1 MPLTDARIRQAKPR
15 ERAWKLNDAH
25 GLYLVIQPGG
35 SQLWRFKFR
44 IDGREQKLSFGPYP
58 LVSLK
63 EARALR
69 DEARLE
75 LYRGG
80 NPAQRRRAARAAARL
95 RASHRFEDVAQEY
108 IDKCMAEGQAPATIA
123 KARWFLDLLRPAL
136 GKRPIAEIEPY
147 DVLQVLKKLERAGTL
162 ETARRVRSFASRV
175 FRFGVATLR
184 AKTDPAVLL
193 RGAITAPVIR
203 HYAAILEPEALG
215 SLLRAIEDYQGCL
228 GTRYALRIAP
238 HVFVRP
244 GELRYALWPEFNL
257 DEAVWR
263 IPAGRMKMR
272 RPHAVP
278 LSRQVVAMLQELGAR
293 TGRQGYM
300 FPSLGSDRRPISEN
314 TLNGALRRMG
324 YSRDEMTAHGLRSTA
339 STLLNESGLW
349 SGDAIERALA
359 HRDTDITRGTYHRGE
374 HWAERVA
381 MAQWWSDYLDDLRAG
396 KASNPWLCGKRNAHW
411 PDVDDLSAAGTPS

>member
-1 MPLTDARIRQAKPR
+1 MPLTDAMIRQAKPR
-15 ERAWKLNDAH
+15 EREWKLNDAH
-25 GLYLVIQPGG
+25 GLYLAIRPNG
-35 SQLWRFKFR
+35 SRLWRLKFR
-44 IDGREQKLSFGPYP
+44 VDGREQKLSFGPYP
-58 LVSLK
+58 LISLQ

-80 NPAQRRRAARAAARL
+80 NPARRRREARIAARL
-95 RASHRFEDVAQEY
+95 RASDRFEDVAQEY
-108 IDKCMAEGQAPATIA
+108 IDKCMAEGQAPATTA

-136 GKRPIAEIEPY
+136 GKTPMAEIEPY

-175 FRFGVATLR
+175 FRYGIATLR
-184 AKTDPAVLL
+184 ARTDPAIVL
-193 RGAITAPVIR
+193 RGAITAPIIR

-215 SLLRAIEDYQGCL
+215 GLLRAIDSYRGCI
-228 GTRYALRIAP
+228 GTWLALRIAP

-244 GELRYALWPEFNL
+244 GELRYAIWPELNL
-257 DEAVWR
+257 EEAVWR
-263 IPAGRMKMR
+263 IPADRMKMR

-278 LSRQVVAMLQELGAR
+278 LSRQVVAMLKELGAR
-293 TGRQGYM
+293 TDRRGFV
-300 FPSLGSDRRPISEN
+300 FPSLGGDRRPISEN

-349 SGDAIERALA
+349 SSDAIERALA
-359 HRDTDITRGTYHRGE
+359 HRDTDITRGIYHRGL
-374 HWAERVA
+374 HWSERVA
-381 MAQWWSDYLDDLRAG
+381 MAQWWSDYLDALRSGA
-396 KASNPWLCGKRNAHW
+396 APNPWHYGKRNAPW
-411 PDVDDLSAAGTPS
+411 PDDQDFS